1 MNRVAH
7 LKQLRGEHQWVV
19 TPADRR
25 QHRLDASTDR
35 PTDVPTEEVAA

>member
-19 TPADRR
+19 TPRTA
-25 QHRLDASTDR
+25 QSTATSTLPEITR
-35 PTDVPTEEVAA
+35 EPTEVAA